1 MNMNKWDTEEAIR
14 RWDMHAGNFTA
25 KYTEEGDRSREVLLN
40 PALQACMEPLEGKK
54 VLDAGCGEGYLSR
67 KMARAGALVEA
78 VDYSTEM
85 LRLAKERTPSALEIT
100 YHHGNLE
107 KLEMFGDQSFD
118 LIVSNMVIQDLAH
131 YEQAIAEMQ
140 RLLVPGGRFIF
151 SILHPCF
158 QTPQS
163 GWVKDETGKKLYWKV
178 DQYFNEGPLEQAIPY
193 DQEEKFLYFH
203 RTLGSY
209 VQTIIEAGLLLGG
222 VIEPKPSA
230 EMLEKY
236 PHFHEDLNVSNFLIF
251 TTRRLG

>member
-1 MNMNKWDTEEAIR
+1 MNKWDTEEAIR

-40 PALQACMEPLEGKK
+40 PALQACMRPLGGKK

-85 LRLAKERTPSALEIT
+85 LRLAKERTPSALGIT

-163 GWVKDETGKKLYWKV
+163 GWVKDDTGKKLYWKV

-203 RTLGSY
+203 RTLSSY
-209 VQTIIEAGLLLGG
+209 VQTIIEAGLLLEGM
-222 VIEPKPSA
+222 IEPKPSA

-236 PHFHEDLNVSNFLIF
+236 PHFHEDLNVTNFLIF

>member
-1 MNMNKWDTEEAIR
+1 MNKWDTEEAIR
-14 RWDMHAGNFTA
+14 RWDMHAENFTA

-67 KMARAGALVEA
+67 KMVKAGASVEA

-85 LRLAKERTPSALEIT
+85 LKLARERTPSALGIT

-107 KLEMFGDQSFD
+107 ELEMFEDQSFD
-118 LIVSNMVIQDLAH
+118 LIVSNMVIQDLAL

-178 DQYFNEGPLEQAIPY
+178 DQYFNEGPLEQDMPY

-209 VQTIIEAGLLLGG
+209 VQTIIEAGLLLEGM
-222 VIEPKPSA
+222 IEPKPSA

-236 PHFHEDLNVSNFLIF
+236 PYFHEDLNVSNFLIF
-251 TTRRLG
+251 TTRRSG

>member
-1 MNMNKWDTEEAIR
+1 MNKWDTEEAIR

-40 PALQACMEPLEGKK
+40 PALQACMGPLGGKK

-85 LRLAKERTPSALEIT
+85 LRLAKERTPSALGIT

-107 KLEMFGDQSFD
+107 KLQMFGDQSFD

-203 RTLGSY
+203 RTLSSY
-209 VQTIIEAGLLLGG
+209 VQTIIEAGLLLEGM
-222 VIEPKPSA
+222 IEPKPSA

-236 PHFHEDLNVSNFLIF
+236 PHFHEDLNVTNFLIF

>member
-1 MNMNKWDTEEAIR
+1 MNKWDTEEAIR

>member
-1 MNMNKWDTEEAIR
+1 MNKWDTEEAIR
-14 RWDMHAGNFTA
+14 RWDMHAENFTA

-40 PALQACMEPLEGKK
+40 PALQACMGPLGGKK

-67 KMARAGALVEA
+67 KMVKAGASVEA
-78 VDYSTEM
+78 VDYSIEM
-85 LRLAKERTPSALEIT
+85 LRLAKERTSSALGIT

-118 LIVSNMVIQDLAH
+118 LIVSNMVIQDLAQ

-209 VQTIIEAGLLLGG
+209 VQTIIEAGLLLEGM
-222 VIEPKPSA
+222 IEPKPSA

-236 PHFHEDLNVSNFLIF
+236 PHFHEDLNVTHFLIF
-251 TTRRLG
+251 TTRRSG

>member
-14 RWDMHAGNFTA
+14 RWDMHAENFIA

-40 PALQACMEPLEGKK
+40 PALQQCMGTLTDKK

-67 KMARAGALVEA
+67 KMAKAGALVEA

-85 LRLAKERTPSALEIT
+85 LKLARERTPPALGIT

-107 KLEMFGDQSFD
+107 RLDLFRDQSFD

-163 GWVKDETGKKLYWKV
+163 GWVKDEAGKKLYWKV
-178 DQYFNEGPLEQAIPY
+178 DRYFSEGPLEQAIPY

-209 VQTIIEAGLLLGG
+209 VQTIIGTGLLLEGM
-222 VIEPKPSA
+222 IEPKPSA
-230 EMLEKY
+230 EMLERY
-236 PHFHEDLNVSNFLIF
+236 PHFREDLNVSHFLIF
-251 TTRRLG
+251 NTKRQG

>member
-1 MNMNKWDTEEAIR
+1 MNKWDTEEAIR
-14 RWDMHAGNFTA
+14 RWNMHAENFTA

-40 PALQACMEPLEGKK
+40 PALQACMGPLGGKK

-67 KMARAGALVEA
+67 KMAKVGALVEA

-85 LRLAKERTPSALEIT
+85 LRLAKERTPSALGIT

-107 KLEMFGDQSFD
+107 KLQMFGDQSFD

-193 DQEEKFLYFH
+193 DQEEKILYFH
-203 RTLGSY
+203 RTLSSY
-209 VQTIIEAGLLLGG
+209 VQTIIEAGLLLEGM
-222 VIEPKPSA
+222 IEPKPSA

>member
-1 MNMNKWDTEEAIR
+1 MNKWDTEEAIR

-40 PALQACMEPLEGKK
+40 PGLQACMGPLGGKK

-67 KMARAGALVEA
+67 KMVKAGASVEA

-85 LRLAKERTPSALEIT
+85 LKLARERTPSALGIT

-140 RLLVPGGRFIF
+140 RLLVPEGRFIF

-178 DQYFNEGPLEQAIPY
+178 NQYFNEGPLEQAIPY

-209 VQTIIEAGLLLGG
+209 VQTIIEAGLLLEGM
-222 VIEPKPSA
+222 IEPKPSA

-236 PHFHEDLNVSNFLIF
+236 PHFHEDLNVTHFLIF
-251 TTRRLG
+251 TTRRSG

>member
-1 MNMNKWDTEEAIR
+1 MNKWDTEEAIR
-14 RWDMHAGNFTA
+14 RWDMHAENFTA

-40 PALQACMEPLEGKK
+40 PALQACMGTLGGKK

-67 KMARAGALVEA
+67 KMARGGALVEA

-85 LRLAKERTPSALEIT
+85 LRLAKERTPSALGIT

-107 KLEMFGDQSFD
+107 KLEMFEDQSFD

-131 YEQAIAEMQ
+131 YEQAIAEMR

-178 DQYFNEGPLEQAIPY
+178 NQYFNEGPLEQAIPY

-209 VQTIIEAGLLLGG
+209 VQTIIEADLLLEGM
-222 VIEPKPSA
+222 IEPKPSA

-236 PHFHEDLNVSNFLIF
+236 PHFHEDLNVTHFLIF

>member
-1 MNMNKWDTEEAIR
+1 MNKWDTEEAIR
-14 RWDMHAGNFTA
+14 RWNVHAENFTA

-40 PALQACMEPLEGKK
+40 PALQACMGPLGGKK

-67 KMARAGALVEA
+67 KMVRAGAWVEA

-85 LRLAKERTPSALEIT
+85 LRLAKERTPSAMGIT

-107 KLEMFGDQSFD
+107 RLEMFGDQSFD
-118 LIVSNMVIQDLAH
+118 LIVSNMVIQDLED
-131 YEQAIAEMQ
+131 YEQAIAEMR

-158 QTPQS
+158 QTPDS
-163 GWVKDETGKKLYWKV
+163 GWVKDEAGKKLHWKV
-178 DQYFNEGPLEQAIPY
+178 NRYFSEGALEQDMPY

-203 RTLGSY
+203 RTLSSY
-209 VQTIIEAGLLLGG
+209 VQTIIETGLLLEGM
-222 VIEPKPSA
+222 VEPKPSA

-236 PHFHEDLNVSNFLIF
+236 PHFREDLNVTHFLVF
-251 TTRRLG
+251 KTQRQG

>member
-1 MNMNKWDTEEAIR
+1 MNKWDTEEAIR

-40 PALQACMEPLEGKK
+40 PALQACMGPLGGKK

-85 LRLAKERTPSALEIT
+85 LRLAKERTPSALGIT

-107 KLEMFGDQSFD
+107 KLQMFGDQSFD

-131 YEQAIAEMQ
+131 YEQAIAEMR

-203 RTLGSY
+203 RTLSSY
-209 VQTIIEAGLLLGG
+209 VQTIIEADLLLEGM
-222 VIEPKPSA
+222 IEPKPSA
-230 EMLEKY
+230 EILEQY
-236 PHFHEDLNVSNFLIF
+236 PDYREDLNVSNFLIF

>member
-1 MNMNKWDTEEAIR
+1 MNKWDTEEAIR
-14 RWDMHAGNFTA
+14 RWNMHAGKFTA

-40 PALQACMEPLEGKK
+40 PALQACMGPLGGKK

-67 KMARAGALVEA
+67 KMVKAGASVEA

-85 LRLAKERTPSALEIT
+85 LKLARERTPSALGIT

-178 DQYFNEGPLEQAIPY
+178 DQYFNEGPLEQDMPY

-203 RTLGSY
+203 RTLSSY
-209 VQTIIEAGLLLGG
+209 VQTIIEAGLLLEGM
-222 VIEPKPSA
+222 IEPKPSA

>member
-1 MNMNKWDTEEAIR
+1 MNKWDTKEAIR
-14 RWDMHAGNFTA
+14 RWDMHAENFTA

-40 PALQACMEPLEGKK
+40 PALQACMGPLEGKK

-85 LRLAKERTPSALEIT
+85 LRLAKERTPSALGIT

-118 LIVSNMVIQDLAH
+118 LIVSNMVIQDLAQ
-131 YEQAIAEMQ
+131 YEQAIAEIR

-209 VQTIIEAGLLLGG
+209 VQTIIEAGLLLEGM
-222 VIEPKPSA
+222 IEPKPSA

-236 PHFHEDLNVSNFLIF
+236 PHFHEDLNITHFLIF